1 LSRKA
6 DNGGRQVLDL
16 TNKLSFNWAK
26 GTSNTLFQHSD
37 RGSFEVGLIVHP
49 EDFAPFKFSLSTTL
63 FSSRMPPYRPGS
75 PFHIPAKAVL
85 ASGSVQGV
93 MIDSVKSKRHLHG
106 ILMGVSWAILLPL
119 GPIFARVMQ
128 LSPKNRR
135 NFWFKLHVICQSLGV
150 LLSTVGYAYALASF
164 SGGLNSAPH
173 GHAKL
178 GTVVVAMSWVQVL
191 AALYRPAPEPTMRR
205 SLWAGLHWL
214 VGRSAVLLGV
224 VNVLIGI
231 EVLGL
236 YNDEDR
242 APWFIGFSVPFA
254 LFCVFFGD
262 LIFRHL
268 VQRHQYKNVGS
279 TSPHKAP
286 RAGEYPSDSAALH
299 ELASTEE
306 LGRHHGKE
314 NPYTISPVGAAMSEL
329 DSEPSTHTVTLN
341 RRASR
346 MGQSEL

>member
-1 LSRKA
+1 
-6 DNGGRQVLDL
+6 
-16 TNKLSFNWAK
+16 
-26 GTSNTLFQHSD
+26 
-37 RGSFEVGLIVHP
+37 
-49 EDFAPFKFSLSTTL
+49 
-63 FSSRMPPYRPGS
+63 
-75 PFHIPAKAVL
+75 
-85 ASGSVQGV
+85 
-93 MIDSVKSKRHLHG
+93 MIESVKSKRRLHG

-173 GHAKL
+173 DHAKL

-191 AALYRPAPEPTMRR
+191 AALYRPAPEPTTQR
-205 SLWAGLHWL
+205 SLWVGLHWL
-214 VGRSAVLLGV
+214 VGRVAVLLGV

-242 APWFIGFSVPFA
+242 KPWFIGFSVPFA
-254 LFCVFFGD
+254 LICVVFGD
-262 LIFRHL
+262 FIFRRL
-268 VQRHQYKNVGS
+268 VQRHQYSNVGS
-279 TSPHKAP
+279 ASPHNKGP
-286 RAGEYPSDSAALH
+286 RDEEYPSHGAALDALTSS
-299 ELASTEE
+299 EGM
-306 LGRHHGKE
+306 GRHGHDRGD
-314 NPYTISPVGAAMSEL
+314 PYTIAPVSVAMFEL
-329 DSEPSTHTVTLN
+329 DSEPSTPTVTLN
-341 RRASR
+341 RRTSR